1 MQICKYKE
9 RKEKRALWISHMTN
23 NQTTDSQMKVCFLV
37 SPSEDT
43 GLQTGISGSS
53 PEHKTEV

>member
-1 MQICKYKE
+1 MQICMYKE
-9 RKEKRALWISHMTN
+9 KKSCEFLTWESKHRFTN
-23 NQTTDSQMKVCFLV
+23 ESVCVLV

-53 PEHKTEV
+53 PEHKTEA